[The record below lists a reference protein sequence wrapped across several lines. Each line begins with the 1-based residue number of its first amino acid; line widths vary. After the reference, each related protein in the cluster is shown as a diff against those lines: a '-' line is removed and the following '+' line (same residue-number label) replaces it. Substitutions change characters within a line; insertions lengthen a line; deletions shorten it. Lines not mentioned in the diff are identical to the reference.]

1 MYEKLHMDVL
11 LVPIIEKYKK
21 DWLKVK
27 IFTVFWAKLV
37 SFTLC
42 FCYDLAHSAAECAH
56 FLAVVTSLA
65 T

>member
-1 MYEKLHMDVL
+1 MDVL

-21 DWLKVK
+21 KSLKVK
-27 IFTVFWAKLV
+27 IFTVFRAKLV

-42 FCYDLAHSAAECAH
+42 FCYDLAHSTAECAH
-56 FLAVVTSLA
+56 FLAVDTSLD